1 MFVMVELS
9 RTVRHFEP
17 QWFAIPMGIGAF
29 TITSKISAQ
38 ILSSEILHSLALA
51 LTGLTVFL
59 TAGFA
64 FPWFLRL
71 IKYFEEVKADLSHP
85 VRSQFFPTMPI
96 SLILVGI
103 TVQRTL
109 SMYSPEIVEWV
120 SSMLFL
126 TGSAGIF
133 ISGIVL
139 TKILFT
145 NTNIGTEHGVF
156 AWFIPPV
163 SHIIIPALGFML
175 LSSGLSGPIAEAVY
189 IISLTGLGV
198 GTFMFLFLTPIIL
211 YRYAYEDLPDSKLAP
226 TFIIGLAPTSV
237 LIINAEYLI
246 KTIQSGFL
254 NYDTVIINILE
265 LATGIMWG
273 FSSWWL
279 ILTAAIII
287 HYIRNIEHPLDFTW
301 WAYTFPLGAFTIS
314 TWVTSQAY
322 NLQVLEPLIIL
333 LTAILASII
342 ILNTAYTVKIIRN
355 GKAFPLE

>member
-1 MFVMVELS
+1 MVELS
-9 RTVRHFEP
+9 RTVKHFEP

-29 TITSKISAQ
+29 TIASKISAQ
-38 ILSSEILHSLALA
+38 ILGSDILHGFALA
-51 LTGLTVFL
+51 LTGLTAFL
-59 TAGFA
+59 TFSFT
-64 FPWFLRL
+64 FPWLTRL
-71 IKYFEEVKADLSHP
+71 IKYFENVKEDLGHP

-103 TVQRTL
+103 TLQRTV
-109 SMYSPEIVEWV
+109 SPIYPEIVELAA
-120 SSMLFL
+120 STLFL

-133 ISGIVL
+133 VFGIVL

-175 LSSGLSGPIAEAVY
+175 LSSGLSGLLAEAVY
-189 IISLTGLGV
+189 IISLAGLGV
-198 GTFMFLFLTPIIL
+198 GTFMFLFLTPIVL

-226 TFIIGLAPTSV
+226 TFLIGIAPTSV

-254 NYDTVIINILE
+254 NFGPGVIDVLE
-265 LATGIMWG
+265 LAIGMMWG

-279 ILTAAIII
+279 VLTAAIVI
-287 HYIRNIEHPLDFTW
+287 HYIRRIDHPIEFTW

-314 TWVTSQAY
+314 TWITSRIY
-322 NLQVLEPLIIL
+322 EITVLEPVILL
-333 LTAILASII
+333 LTAVLTGII
-342 ILNTAYTVKIIRN
+342 TVNSVFTVDLIRED
-355 GKAFPLE
+355 KAFPIE